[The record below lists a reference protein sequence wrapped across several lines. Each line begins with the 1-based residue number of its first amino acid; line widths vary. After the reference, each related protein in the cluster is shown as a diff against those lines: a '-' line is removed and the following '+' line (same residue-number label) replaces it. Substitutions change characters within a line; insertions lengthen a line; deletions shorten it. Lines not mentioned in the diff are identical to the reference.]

1 MLNMPIMCIEYISNA
16 HYTHKAMRS
25 PFLAEVM
32 EPQKSVISPQRLSS
46 VLHISLARLSKI
58 TQLHRNTL
66 TRHPESPEVQQ
77 RLGEVARIISLAAE
91 LVGDQQRAII
101 WFRHQPLSGFDHKT
115 AEELVAAGHADAV
128 FEHLAMLSDG
138 VYA

>member
-1 MLNMPIMCIEYISNA
+1 MCEHIIDIYRTLYAQIML
-16 HYTHKAMRS
+16 S
-25 PFLAEVM
+25 PFLTQVM
-32 EPQKSVISPQRLSS
+32 EPQKGSISPHRLSD
-46 VLHISLARLSKI
+46 VLHISLAHLSKL

-77 RLGEVARIISLAAE
+77 RLGEVARIIAIATE

-101 WFRHQPLSGFDHKT
+101 WFRHQPLSGFDNKT
-115 AEELVAAGHADAV
+115 AEELVGTGHTDAV
-128 FEHLAMLSDG
+128 LEHLTMLSDG

>member
-1 MLNMPIMCIEYISNA
+1 ML
-16 HYTHKAMRS
+16 S

-32 EPQKSVISPQRLSS
+32 EPQLGVISPQRLSS
-46 VLHISLARLSKI
+46 MLHISLARLSKL
-58 TQLHRNTL
+58 TKLHRNTL

-91 LVGDQQRAII
+91 LIGDHQRAII
-101 WFRHQPLSGFDHKT
+101 WFLHQPLSGFDNKT

-128 FEHLAMLSDG
+128 LEHLAMLSDG

>member
-1 MLNMPIMCIEYISNA
+1 
-16 HYTHKAMRS
+16 
-25 PFLAEVM
+25 M
-32 EPQKSVISPQRLSS
+32 EPDLGLISPQRMSS
-46 VLHISLARLSKI
+46 TLHISLIQLSKL
-58 TQLHRNTL
+58 TKLHRNTL

-101 WFRHQPLSGFDHKT
+101 WFRHQPLAGFEHQT
-115 AEELVAAGHADAV
+115 AEQLVAAGHTDAV
-128 FEHLAMLSDG
+128 LEHLAMLSDG

>member
-1 MLNMPIMCIEYISNA
+1 MDVYRTLYAQIML
-16 HYTHKAMRS
+16 S
-25 PFLAEVM
+25 PFLTQVM
-32 EPQKSVISPQRLSS
+32 EPQKGSISPHRLSD
-46 VLHISLARLSKI
+46 VLHISLAHLSKL

-77 RLGEVARIISLAAE
+77 RLGEVARIIAIATE

-101 WFRHQPLSGFDHKT
+101 WFRHQPLSGFDNKT
-115 AEELVAAGHADAV
+115 AEELVGAGHTNAV
-128 FEHLAMLSDG
+128 LEHLAMLSDG

>member
-1 MLNMPIMCIEYISNA
+1 ML
-16 HYTHKAMRS
+16 S

-32 EPQKSVISPQRLSS
+32 EPEKGVISPHLLSQM
-46 VLHISLARLSKI
+46 LHISLGRLSDL

-77 RLGEVARIISLAAE
+77 RLGEITRIIAVAAE
-91 LVGDQQRAII
+91 LVGDRQRAII

-128 FEHLAMLSDG
+128 LEHLAMLSDG

>member
-1 MLNMPIMCIEYISNA
+1 MHKTML
-16 HYTHKAMRS
+16 S

-32 EPQKSVISPQRLSS
+32 EPQKGVISPQRLSS
-46 VLHISLARLSKI
+46 TLHISLAQLSRL

-77 RLGEVARIISLAAE
+77 RLGEVARIVALAAE
-91 LVGDQQRAII
+91 LVGDRQRAIV
-101 WFRHQPLSGFDHKT
+101 WFRHQPLSGFDNKT

-128 FEHLAMLSDG
+128 LEHLAMLSDG

>member
-1 MLNMPIMCIEYISNA
+1 MHKTML
-16 HYTHKAMRS
+16 S

-32 EPQKSVISPQRLSS
+32 EPHKGVISPHLLSQM
-46 VLHISLARLSKI
+46 LHISLARLSEL

-77 RLGEVARIISLAAE
+77 RLGEIARIVTVAAE
-91 LVGDQQRAII
+91 LVGDRTRAIV
-101 WFRHQPLSGFDHKT
+101 WFRHQPLSGFDNKT
-115 AEELVAAGHADAV
+115 AEELVAVGHADAV
-128 FEHLAMLSDG
+128 LEHLAMLSDG

>member
-1 MLNMPIMCIEYISNA
+1 MHKNMLS
-16 HYTHKAMRS
+16 S
-25 PFLAEVM
+25 FLTEVM
-32 EPQKSVISPQRLSS
+32 EPQKGTISPQHLSR
-46 VLHISLARLSKI
+46 VLHISLLRLSQL

-77 RLGEVARIISLAAE
+77 RLGDVVRIISQAAE

-115 AEELVAAGHADAV
+115 AEELVAAGHADAIL
-128 FEHLAMLSDG
+128 EHLAMLSDG

>member
-1 MLNMPIMCIEYISNA
+1 MLIGCIKYINTVHPMHSS
-16 HYTHKAMRS
+16 MLS

-32 EPQKSVISPQRLSS
+32 EPDQAIISPHRLSRM
-46 VLHISLARLSKI
+46 LHISLGQLSKL

-66 TRHPESPEVQQ
+66 ARHPESSDVQQ

-101 WFRHQPLSGFDHKT
+101 WFRYQPLSGFEHKT
-115 AEELVAAGHADAV
+115 AEELVARGHADAV
-128 FEHLAMLSDG
+128 LEHLAMLSDG

>member
-1 MLNMPIMCIEYISNA
+1 ML
-16 HYTHKAMRS
+16 S

-32 EPQKSVISPQRLSS
+32 EPHKGVISPHRLSS
-46 VLHISLARLSKI
+46 TLHISLAQLSRL

-77 RLGEVARIISLAAE
+77 RLGEVARIVALAAE
-91 LVGDQQRAII
+91 LVGDRQRAII
-101 WFRHQPLSGFDHKT
+101 WFRYQPLSGFDHKT
-115 AEELVAAGHADAV
+115 AVELVAAGHADAV
-128 FEHLAMLSDG
+128 LEHLAMLSDG